1 MSSSPK
7 PEQLAY
13 ELVVAG
19 EVTPAFTEAL
29 GGFEVLGFDC
39 DLTTLVGW
47 ADGQGCLYDLM
58 MVMRDFDVGFVA
70 FRPATSWPDNDQQG
84 TVSFQGFLP

>member
-19 EVTPAFTEAL
+19 EVTPPKRWTGTRYLASI
-29 GGFEVLGFDC
+29 
-39 DLTTLVGW
+39 
-47 ADGQGCLYDLM
+47 
-58 MVMRDFDVGFVA
+58 
-70 FRPATSWPDNDQQG
+70 ATSPLWWG
-84 TVSFQGFLP
+84 GRMVRVASTT